1 MRPPSG
7 GRFLVYA
14 APSMLGKRNVFLI
27 GPMGSGK
34 TAVGRQLAQQ
44 LGVPF
49 CDCDAEIER
58 RTGVD
63 IPYIFEK
70 EGEPGFR
77 DREVE
82 VIDAITQVEPQ
93 VLATG
98 GGAVLRPENRRRLA
112 ERGCVVYL
120 ETSVTQQV
128 ARVRGSRT
136 RPLLRDAADPSR
148 KLAQLMA
155 ERAPLYEEVADIVVG
170 TDGRKVRTV
179 VSEILRKL
187 SAREPALQS

>member
-1 MRPPSG
+1 
-7 GRFLVYA
+7 
-14 APSMLGKRNVFLI
+14 MLGKRNVFLI

-49 CDCDAEIER
+49 CDCDVEIER

-82 VIDAITQVEPQ
+82 VIEAVTRIEPL

-98 GGAVLRPENRRRLA
+98 GGAVLRPENRRCLA

-120 ETSVTQQV
+120 ETSVAQQA
-128 ARVRGSRT
+128 ARVRGGRN
-136 RPLLRDAADPSR
+136 RPLLRDAADPAP
-148 KLAQLMA
+148 KLSQLMA
-155 ERAPLYEEVADIVVG
+155 ERAPLYTQIADIVVG

-179 VSEILRKL
+179 VSEILRRL
-187 SAREPALQS
+187 RACEPALQS

>member
-14 APSMLGKRNVFLI
+14 ERSMLGKRNVFLI

-44 LGVPF
+44 LMVPF
-49 CDCDAEIER
+49 HDCDAEIER

-82 VIDAITQVEPQ
+82 AIDAVTQIEPQ

-120 ETSVTQQV
+120 ETSVAQQA
-128 ARVRGSRT
+128 ARVRGSRN
-136 RPLLRDAADPSR
+136 RPLLCDAADPAP
-148 KLAQLMA
+148 KLSQLMA
-155 ERAPLYEEVADIVVG
+155 ERAPLYSEIADIVVG

-179 VSEILRKL
+179 VGEILRRL
-187 SAREPALQS
+187 RAHEPALQS